1 MDDDRRNRGVV
12 EPLCSMK
19 KVPLLALLVPLMV
32 GIILAEYVGWDILV
46 PSLLASALL
55 LLAAIGSM
63 WLRDDKGLL
72 FVVLLG
78 CSFVSLGYALR
89 LLQQPERSESH
100 YVHYIPQPTEGFA
113 PRTTA
118 VLLLR
123 DAPFEK
129 GASARAVAEV
139 LQVGYPAGNQ
149 IRWFDTE
156 GKVQL
161 FFPRGHQEVTTLQ
174 RGDTLLAQVPFRQP
188 AAADSGH
195 TFDYRRYLSRKGI
208 LRTAYLTPDNFIAI
222 PSSQETFMRRADRG
236 RFHLL
241 DLLRKSGLET
251 TEQSL
256 ASALLLGWG
265 NDMEDEIKQQ
275 FRDAGITHL
284 LCVSGLHV
292 GIVAM
297 LIGWMLYWMRGHP
310 RWRWL
315 RGLLQMLGLWAF
327 VLLTGMAPSTCR
339 AAIMF
344 SFIIVGQIL
353 FYRSS
358 TLASVVLSALVMLLI
373 RPTLLFE
380 VGFQLSYAAVLG
392 ILFIYNPL
400 TRLIPIPDPS
410 SCSKRWQRY
419 SYWLLQSAWQLIAL
433 STAAQLATAP
443 LTLFYFHYFPTYFLI
458 ANLLVVPLASIMMAT
473 IMVVLICSGFPTL
486 LSIVC
491 GLLQYELRWVEW
503 VTRYISSWP
512 HASLIVSRF
521 TLLDALLLALLVVL
535 VAVVLQLW
543 TPRYIQEK
551 DEDRA

>member
-1 MDDDRRNRGVV
+1 
-12 EPLCSMK
+12 MK

-265 NDMEDEIKQQ
+265 NDMEEEIKQQ

-284 LCVSGLHV
+284 LCVSGLTRRHC
-292 GIVAM
+292 GNA
-297 LIGWMLYWMRGHP
+297 
-310 RWRWL
+310 
-315 RGLLQMLGLWAF
+315 
-327 VLLTGMAPSTCR
+327 
-339 AAIMF
+339 
-344 SFIIVGQIL
+344 
-353 FYRSS
+353 YRMD
-358 TLASVVLSALVMLLI
+358 A
-373 RPTLLFE
+373 
-380 VGFQLSYAAVLG
+380 
-392 ILFIYNPL
+392 
-400 TRLIPIPDPS
+400 
-410 SCSKRWQRY
+410 
-419 SYWLLQSAWQLIAL
+419 
-433 STAAQLATAP
+433 
-443 LTLFYFHYFPTYFLI
+443 
-458 ANLLVVPLASIMMAT
+458 
-473 IMVVLICSGFPTL
+473 
-486 LSIVC
+486 
-491 GLLQYELRWVEW
+491 
-503 VTRYISSWP
+503 
-512 HASLIVSRF
+512 
-521 TLLDALLLALLVVL
+521 LLDAGSPSLALASGITPNVRTVGIC
-535 VAVVLQLW
+535 VAHRNGAFYMQGCHNVQF
-543 TPRYIQEK
+543 YHS
-551 DEDRA
+551 RADTFLSFLNFGFGSSLSVSDATYSSYVAI